1 MNKTFKITVD
11 THKSVQN
18 PSFHVNTNDLRTIHL
33 LMSVQSNGE
42 PVNLEDAQVRIVVLK
57 PDKKTVFQDVVV
69 VDAASGLCEVILDSQ
84 AYVVPGEH
92 TAELMIYFVGER
104 VSVTGRINY
113 RAISGILNDKT
124 VESQNE
130 YQAINKL
137 VLDAETAAQN
147 AKRSETNAKESELVA
162 KQAET
167 NAVNATAN
175 ALDELEE
182 RTEQFYEQKAAE
194 LRAPID
200 DLTTQLAQTVYN
212 GIGVNSIFNS
222 QMIGTLSKEIEKYKK
237 QRFIQGQ
244 ATITAPKAN
253 GYFRDSD
260 PFVTVSINEFAQINA
275 PNYDVLVTPIRG
287 DVGLIGNLVVYD
299 KTRNGFKVKMTGS
312 AKSVT
317 FLWTILNPNV

>member
-11 THKSVQN
+11 TQKTVQN
-18 PSFHVNTNDLRTIHL
+18 PSFHVNTNDLRTVHL
-33 LMSVQSNGE
+33 LMSVQSNGK
-42 PVNLEDAQVRIVVLK
+42 PVNLEDAQVRIAVLK

-104 VSVTGRINY
+104 VSVTGRFNY
-113 RAISGILNDKT
+113 RAISGILSDET

-147 AKRSETNAKESELVA
+147 AKQSENNA

-167 NAVNATAN
+167 NAVNA
-175 ALDELEE
+175 
-182 RTEQFYEQKAAE
+182 AA
-194 LRAPID
+194 
-200 DLTTQLAQTVYN
+200 QLAQT
-212 GIGVNSIFNS
+212 IFN
-222 QMIGTLSKEIEKYKK
+222 G
-237 QRFIQGQ
+237 QG
-244 ATITAPKAN
+244 TITNSESN
-253 GYFRDSD
+253 GYFRGSY
-260 PFVTVSINEFAQINA
+260 PFATVTFDGTQINT
-275 PNYDVLVTPIRG
+275 PNYDVLVTPISG
-287 DVGLIGNLVVYD
+287 DVGLIGDLVVYD

-317 FLWTILNPNV
+317 FLWTVLNPNV